1 MAYNA
6 NQETNHAEQ
15 KGGVMNELL
24 YDFFGPLGG
33 MIVMTGFCGL
43 LTYGFL
49 WAYDKLHGRDT
60 NENVD
65 D

>member
-1 MAYNA
+1 
-6 NQETNHAEQ
+6 
-15 KGGVMNELL
+15 MNELL